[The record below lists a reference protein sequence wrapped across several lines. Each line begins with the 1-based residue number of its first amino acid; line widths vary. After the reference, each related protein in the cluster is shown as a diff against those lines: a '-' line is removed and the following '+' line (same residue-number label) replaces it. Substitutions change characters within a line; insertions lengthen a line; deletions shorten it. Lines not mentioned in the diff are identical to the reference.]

1 MSTITGSKTEK
12 NLMNAFAGES
22 MAISRYTYYS
32 KVAQKEGYEQIAE
45 FFLETAE
52 QEKSHAKTFYRFIEG
67 SPIEVNARFPVA
79 IIGTTIENLKASL
92 AGEHEEWS
100 ELYAAFEKTAWEEG
114 FKDVATKFKL
124 IATIEKFHEERFARL
139 LENIETGKVFKRD
152 KKVKWQCRKCGYI
165 HESKTAL
172 KNCPACAHPEAYF
185 EILAENY

>member
-1 MSTITGSKTEK
+1 
-12 NLMNAFAGES
+12 MNAFAGES

-67 SPIEVNARFPVA
+67 CPVEVNARFPVA
-79 IIGTTIENLKASL
+79 MIGTTSENLKASL
-92 AGEHEEWS
+92 RGEHEEWS
-100 ELYAAFEKTAWEEG
+100 DIYAEFEKTAWEEG
-114 FKDVATKFKL
+114 FKDVAVKFKL
-124 IATIEKFHEERFARL
+124 IATIEKYHEERFTRL
-139 LENIETGKVFKRD
+139 LNNIETGKIFKRD

-165 HESKTAL
+165 HESKSAL
-172 KNCPACAHPEAYF
+172 KNCPACGHPLAYF